1 MPQDP
6 YTILGVSKNASA
18 DEIKKAYRKLAH
30 QHHPDKKG
38 GSEKKFKEI
47 NEAYQIL
54 SDPEKKSRFDQFGH
68 AGANGGFS
76 GGGQGF
82 GGFDFGGGF
91 SGGFEDIFDMF
102 SGGFGGMG
110 SPGRQREPA
119 KGEDLHLEIHLNKKD
134 LGQTRQLEFDV
145 QKSCQECSGSGIAKG
160 HGLKTC
166 GTCKGAGQVQ
176 QNIRTL
182 FGTFS
187 AASVCGEC
195 RGKGKIPEKLCSECK
210 GHGRVKGK
218 RSMEIHI
225 PEKIED
231 GYTIIV
237 PKGGNAG
244 TESKPAGDLIIRLRV
259 K

>member
-1 MPQDP
+1 MSDP
-6 YTILGVSKNASA
+6 YTILGVSKNASQ
-18 DEIKKAYRKLAH
+18 DEVKKAYRKLAH

-38 GSEKKFKEI
+38 GDEKKFKEI

-54 SDPEKKSRFDQFGH
+54 SDPEKKSRYDSFGYAQDGQFGH
-68 AGANGGFS
+68 
-76 GGGQGF
+76 GGGNGQDF

-91 SGGFEDIFDMF
+91 SGGFEDIFNMF
-102 SGGFGGMG
+102 SGGFGGG
-110 SPGRQREPA
+110 TRREPT
-119 KGEDLHLEIHLNKKD
+119 KGEDLHMEIHLSKKD
-134 LGQTRQLEFDV
+134 LGQTRHLEFDV
-145 QKSCQECSGSGIAKG
+145 QNPCQECSGNGVAKG
-160 HGLKTC
+160 YSLKTC

-176 QNIRTL
+176 QNVRTM

-187 AASVCGEC
+187 TASICREC

-218 RSMEIHI
+218 RSMEIHV

-231 GYTIIV
+231 NYSIIV

-244 TESKPAGDLIIRLRV
+244 PEGKPAGDLVIQLRV
-259 K
+259 R

>member
-1 MPQDP
+1 MSDP
-6 YTILGVSKNASA
+6 YTTLGVSKNASA

-38 GSEKKFKEI
+38 GDEKKFKEI

-68 AGANGGFS
+68 AGANGGF

-82 GGFDFGGGF
+82 GGFDFSGFQGGF

-102 SGGFGGMG
+102 TGGGMG
-110 SPGRQREPA
+110 GSHREPA
-119 KGEDLHLEIHLNKKD
+119 KGEDLHIELQISKKD
-134 LGQTRQLEFDV
+134 LGQIRKIEFDV
-145 QKSCQECSGSGIAKG
+145 QKPCNECSGSGVAKG

-166 GTCKGAGQVQ
+166 ETCKGAGRVQ
-176 QNIRTL
+176 QNVRTL

-195 RGKGKIPEKLCSECK
+195 KGKGKIPEKICSECK

-244 TESKPAGDLIIRLRV
+244 PEGKPAGDLVIQLRV
-259 K
+259 R